1 MMMSVFIQMKMMAA
15 KHQRDLNDYKLKV
28 QAEYEA
34 ASQKFRQ
41 DSAIIANERQ
51 QIYELQHTTKFGKT
65 RIDNEKLMLK
75 LTQTQQM
82 LKKPN
87 RRSQT

>member
-1 MMMSVFIQMKMMAA
+1 MNLTLFYPNENNGS